1 MTSQLEKQWSSQKLK
16 VPFPYFGGK
25 TAIADVV
32 WSRFGNV
39 SNYIEPFF
47 GSGAVLF
54 ARPNWEGTTETINDA
69 DAWLVNVWRAMK
81 ADPEQVAE
89 YCDWPVTELDLIARN
104 RWFIRQRELYQKIK
118 DDPEFYDC
126 KAAGWWIW
134 GKCAWIGSGWASVD
148 SSQLPHLGNAG
159 RGVNRKL
166 PHLGDAGRGQR
177 LIWLTEWFNQL
188 SYRLRDVRI
197 TNGDWSRVLGDSTT
211 YRHGLTAVFL
221 DPPYTDNATRTS
233 NVYAVDCEQVGH
245 AVAKWAIEN
254 GNNRLMR
261 IAVCGYEGEYE
272 FPSDWE
278 CFKWATVGGYGSQGS
293 KQGRENKDRERV
305 WFSPHCL
312 SPSKMPLF
320 EAANDE

>member
-148 SSQLPHLGNAG
+148 SSKLPHLGNAG